1 MVVGELL
8 PMPESS
14 HSDPRADDIRECLE
28 LLKPKMLP
36 EELLQAETPEDG
48 VGPREVPPGMILR
61 CPAPPEII

>member
-8 PMPESS
+8 PMPDSS

-48 VGPREVPPGMILR
+48 GPREVPPGMIFEMPR
-61 CPAPPEII
+61 PT

>member
-1 MVVGELL
+1 MGELL
-8 PMPESS
+8 LMPDSS

-48 VGPREVPPGMILR
+48 VGPREVPPGMIFEMPHLR
-61 CPAPPEII
+61 SLDFK